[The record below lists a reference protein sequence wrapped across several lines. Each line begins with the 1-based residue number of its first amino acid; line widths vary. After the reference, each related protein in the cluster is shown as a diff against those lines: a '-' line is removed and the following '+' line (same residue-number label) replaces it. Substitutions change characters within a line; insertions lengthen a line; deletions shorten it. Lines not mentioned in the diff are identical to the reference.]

1 MTSEAERSEQELT
14 ELIELAATLDRE
26 AFGTVYQIY
35 APRIHRYINYQI
47 GDQVAAEDLTNQV
60 FLRAMQAIGRY
71 EHRSVPEFNA
81 WLYRIARNVVVDN
94 WRARRETVPLEEDM
108 VGEPSETLDA
118 HFEGLAKREELREVM
133 QELTD
138 DQREVLTLRF
148 ALGLSH
154 AEAARLMD
162 RNEPAVRALQ
172 FRAIAALRDLMVKD
186 AG

>member
-1 MTSEAERSEQELT
+1 
-14 ELIELAATLDRE
+14 
-26 AFGTVYQIY
+26 
-35 APRIHRYINYQI
+35 
-47 GDQVAAEDLTNQV
+47 
-60 FLRAMQAIGRY
+60 
-71 EHRSVPEFNA
+71 
-81 WLYRIARNVVVDN
+81 
-94 WRARRETVPLEEDM
+94 M

>member
-1 MTSEAERSEQELT
+1 MTLEAERSEQELT

-26 AFGTVYQIY
+26 AFGSVYRIY
-35 APRIHRYINYQI
+35 APRIHRYIGYQI

-71 EHRSVPEFNA
+71 EHRSVSEFNA

-94 WRARRETVPLEEDM
+94 WRAKRETVPLEEET
-108 VGEPSETLDA
+108 VGDHADTLDA
-118 HFEGLAKREELREVM
+118 HFEGLAQREELREVM
-133 QELTD
+133 KSLTD
-138 DQREVLTLRF
+138 DQRDVLTYRF

-154 AEAARLMD
+154 AEVARLMD

-172 FRAIAALRDLMVKD
+172 FRAIAALRDLMVED

>member
-35 APRIHRYINYQI
+35 APRIHRYISYQI

-94 WRARRETVPLEEDM
+94 WRGRRETDV
-108 VGEPSETLDA
+108 SIS
-118 HFEGLAKREELREVM
+118 RIRC
-133 QELTD
+133 
-138 DQREVLTLRF
+138 
-148 ALGLSH
+148 S
-154 AEAARLMD
+154 
-162 RNEPAVRALQ
+162 AVSRYKYA
-172 FRAIAALRDLMVKD
+172 FSSP
-186 AG
+186 